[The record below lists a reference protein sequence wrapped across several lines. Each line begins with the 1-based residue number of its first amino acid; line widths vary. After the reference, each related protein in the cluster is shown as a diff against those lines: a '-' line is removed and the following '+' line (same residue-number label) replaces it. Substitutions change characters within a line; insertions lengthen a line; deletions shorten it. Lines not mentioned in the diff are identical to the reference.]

1 MQTMR
6 VVFILLATLFAVPLA
21 PKAQTT
27 FNIDGGCLNV
37 VDFTIGQPVGE
48 CGDRCYS
55 TTYQHETFVNER
67 LTIGAGVGYSYHNRY
82 KFSAIPF
89 FLSAHYFLLDK
100 RCSPFANIKIGA
112 YGKFGV
118 KNVGGFEKYSLV
130 DKDHEQAFDFYL
142 SPCIGV
148 KVHITPNIGVTASVA
163 DEAYLVKAFDVNDK
177 DYRSGFTHSLGVN
190 VGICFQIK
198 GW

>member
-1 MQTMR
+1 MR
-6 VVFILLATLFAVPLA
+6 VIFILLATLFAVPLA

-37 VDFTIGQPVGE
+37 VDFTIGQPV
-48 CGDRCYS
+48 
-55 TTYQHETFVNER
+55 
-67 LTIGAGVGYSYHNRY
+67 
-82 KFSAIPF
+82 FSAIPF

-142 SPCIGV
+142 SPCIGA